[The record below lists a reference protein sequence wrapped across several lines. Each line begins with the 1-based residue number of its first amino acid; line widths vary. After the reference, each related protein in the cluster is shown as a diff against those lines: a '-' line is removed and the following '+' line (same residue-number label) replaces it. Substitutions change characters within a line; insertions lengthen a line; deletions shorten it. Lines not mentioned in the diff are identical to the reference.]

1 MSSKSPI
8 EFLHP
13 VGDFALSIS
22 SSSTTTTAAAA
33 AAAATPFKM
42 KLASSFVT
50 TFAFESTSLFDKIA
64 GSVGVFE
71 IFSLWFTDIISG
83 AVITV
88 RSLLAGS
95 FQS

>member
-22 SSSTTTTAAAA
+22 SSSTTA

-71 IFSLWFTDIISG
+71 IFSL
-83 AVITV
+83 
-88 RSLLAGS
+88 
-95 FQS
+95 